1 MPYISPIMI
10 VADIGHDERPTAGG
24 TACGASTRRTLAS
37 DRSLGTRRI
46 ELPERLLL
54 LRLRLRLPRGCAGGP
69 NHCDPMVLRLTLVTH
84 VTVLLD
90 RRSVRK
96 LSAPTTVSM
105 SDRLHV
111 PSNSRFKVTVNS
123 RITS

>member
-37 DRSLGTRRI
+37 DRSLGTR
-46 ELPERLLL
+46 LLKSPERLLL

-69 NHCDPMVLRLTLVTH
+69 NHCDPMVLLVTH

-96 LSAPTTVSM
+96 LSGPTTVSM
-105 SDRLHV
+105 SARVL
-111 PSNSRFKVTVNS
+111 NSS
-123 RITS
+123 Q